1 MLQMTD
7 AKLMVTNTGVVET
20 ASENRTTM
28 GLAIP
33 TLNEISIMLDEA
45 GIDYI
50 QLPDEDRLYITAF
63 VFNMWIRVHS
73 PSSGVFLTT
82 HWDLCD
88 EADELEVLRTVNQLN
103 TDFPLVQFAWDEE
116 ISRLHGHAWLSARG
130 GPSRAVLV
138 RTAICFAEIF
148 KEALDMI
155 HSAGGIKEDDKPPAI
170 H

>member
-1 MLQMTD
+1 MTD
-7 AKLMVTNTGVVET
+7 AKVMITDTGVLET
-20 ASENRTTM
+20 ANENRATM

-50 QLPDEDRLYITAF
+50 PLPDENRLYITAF
-63 VFNMWIRVHS
+63 VFNIWVRVHS
-73 PSSGVFLTT
+73 PSGGVFLTT

-88 EADELEVLRTVNQLN
+88 EADELEVLRTVNKLN
-103 TDFPLVQFAWDEE
+103 ADFPLVQFAWDEE
-116 ISRLHGHAWLSARG
+116 ISRLNGHAWLSARG
-130 GPSRAVLV
+130 GPSRAILV

-148 KEALDMI
+148 KEALDVI
-155 HSAGGIKEDDKPPAI
+155 HSAGWAKEDHEPPAI